1 LETTRIESKCGP
13 VYGEKLLEAKLKA
26 YIVML
31 IANGDTEKALQVL
44 AENHKISVPKL
55 RVGLP
60 KGRKKKALGTYSPKN
75 QTISVLDSDTLK
87 QPFIIL
93 HEFYHHLRT
102 TVDLKH
108 KGTEKNANAFAND
121 FVQAYK
127 SEIRLSLQKRA
138 RAG

>member
-1 LETTRIESKCGP
+1 
-13 VYGEKLLEAKLKA
+13 LEAKSKA

-31 IANGDTEKALQVL
+31 IANGDTEKALQLL
-44 AENHKISVPKL
+44 AENHKVSVPKL

-60 KGRKKKALGTYSPKN
+60 KGRKKKALGTYTPRN
-75 QTISVLDSDTLK
+75 QTISVLDSDILK

-102 TVDLKH
+102 AVDLKH

-121 FVQAYK
+121 FIQAYNSIVK
-127 SEIRLSLQKRA
+127 QSIQEHMKPPNS
-138 RAG
+138 